1 MLGHAQQDDAYAPR
15 ASQLQERKVCR
26 RDGSQ
31 LGPSGTTDEG
41 GTCVSSA
48 RSRWEWRARS
58 CRVPPRD
65 ASVGRRP
72 RRWTGGD
79 GVSRVGDQRF
89 RDVGRISDDRRDDGR
104 PVPRIQ
110 AHPCTSSSASST
122 RLVDRS
128 HRCMIGT
135 SSGFVS
141 SSHGRLDGVV
151 RKRLDARIS
160 TRCFFPSFPSLFF
173 FRHRQSVGRT
183 RVLHDPSCS
192 FSSSRFRR
200 FASTSSSWVWLIF
213 FFICVRSILL
223 GDGGF
228 IDVRAVSSL
237 WPMLCGPRPV
247 VSGFV
252 SACWICRR
260 PSADDRIWRGRIF
273 PCR

>member
-1 MLGHAQQDDAYAPR
+1 MHFVICIFDQAG
-15 ASQLQERKVCR
+15 
-26 RDGSQ
+26 
-31 LGPSGTTDEG
+31 GPI
-41 GTCVSSA
+41 
-48 RSRWEWRARS
+48 
-58 CRVPPRD
+58 PPLHDRH
-65 ASVGRRP
+65 V
-72 RRWTGGD
+72 
-79 GVSRVGDQRF
+79 VRF
-89 RDVGRISDDRRDDGR
+89 RFFFAR
-104 PVPRIQ
+104 PVGWRGSE
-110 AHPCTSSSASST
+110 AA
-122 RLVDRS
+122 R
-128 HRCMIGT
+128 
-135 SSGFVS
+135 
-141 SSHGRLDGVV
+141 
-151 RKRLDARIS
+151 RKDFDAV
-160 TRCFFPSFPSLFF
+160 FFPSFPSLFF